1 MSAQG
6 RPQSSVGGGR
16 RLSRAVGQ
24 TVLTGSVMISAVI
37 EHMNWSGT
45 AASLASDPGPAA
57 PLLLPPSAV
66 ARSMVARLA
75 IDRVRRPSTEQVAT
89 AAGQ

>member
-1 MSAQG
+1 MQEQAKG
-6 RPQSSVGGGR
+6 LPIA
-16 RLSRAVGQ
+16 RAVRQ

-57 PLLLPPSAV
+57 LRLLP
-66 ARSMVARLA
+66 
-75 IDRVRRPSTEQVAT
+75 
-89 AAGQ
+89 